1 MKALLIAF
9 CLAVLLGVAWVKR
22 DSLGWPAGDAG
33 EKMSSEE
40 NVDLPVP
47 KAVFRDYGGNW
58 RQLEQ
63 YKGQVVLVN
72 FWATWCPPCEI
83 EAPTLIRL
91 QEEFAAKGFTIIA
104 IAMDDEGTETVRPY
118 AETKRFDVKGAQR
131 AINFPVFLGTQES
144 AERFSAYDSYPTSF
158 LISREGRQVERIS
171 GPVYYPSV
179 SQAIK
184 RLL

>member
-1 MKALLIAF
+1 MKALLIALS
-9 CLAVLLGVAWVKR
+9 LAVLLGFAWVKR
-22 DSLGWPAGDAG
+22 DSLGWPGEDGG

-40 NVDLPVP
+40 DVDLPTP
-47 KAVFRDYGGNW
+47 KTVFRDYGDSW
-58 RQLEQ
+58 HELDQ

-91 QEEFAAKGFTIIA
+91 QDEFAPKGFTIIA
-104 IAMDDEGTETVRPY
+104 IAMDDEGAETVRPY

-158 LISREGRQVERIS
+158 LISRDGRDVERIS
-171 GPVYYPSV
+171 GPVYYATV